1 MAKLAWRAKV
11 SSLVKST
18 SLMSTPTARP
28 WGECPLVLA
37 CELTAVQQGPTAR
50 SMPPIHHS
58 TLTFTVRELLRGDGG
73 FAVGSQL
80 VVSHSARQLEP
91 PAYPVVGA
99 PCLLGAVKHAA
110 RGMVMRR
117 MPGGG
122 GGGGGGAE
130 PQAECECL
138 RLEERTDAAHAD
150 AVLGCSLPFGWSADG
165 GAVRSPWAD
174 LGAAAWPP
182 AEGSRVLAAAD
193 AKICSVTG
201 RPVLLCGG
209 GGGGS
214 SLQLSGAMVPPA
226 SAEDA
231 TAVSRGGK
239 PKGKWP
245 GGWHEWTNPDGDGEY
260 RLTLT
265 NTGEQGDVAVP
276 ALLSVGGEPC
286 WGASLLVEHDR
297 RCHPLLP
304 PGHAPGATTPPAAL
318 AGTAVQ
324 PTTLGPGESVSTV
337 VNVLALEGPDW
348 PRGGSRVDFNFWL
361 GEVSCGPFSLY
372 YMSSHHDVLRK
383 EMGCADMGTDYQGES

>member
-1 MAKLAWRAKV
+1 
-11 SSLVKST
+11 
-18 SLMSTPTARP
+18 MSTARP
-28 WGECPLVLA
+28 WVECPLVLA
-37 CELTAVQQGPTAR
+37 CELTAVQRGPTAR

-58 TLTFTVRELLRGDGG
+58 TLTFTVSELLRGDG

-80 VVSHSARQLEP
+80 VVSHSVRQLEL
-91 PAYPVVGA
+91 PAYPAVGT
-99 PCLLGAVKHAA
+99 PCLLGAVKQAA

-122 GGGGGGAE
+122 GGAE
-130 PQAECECL
+130 PQAECDCL

-182 AEGSRVLAAAD
+182 AEGSQVLAAAD
-193 AKICSVTG
+193 AKVCSVTG

-209 GGGGS
+209 GG

-245 GGWHEWTNPDGDGEY
+245 GGWHECSARAISGGI
-260 RLTLT
+260 L
-265 NTGEQGDVAVP
+265 VP
-276 ALLSVGGEPC
+276 WIHPRVVWSGSCWLLQ
-286 WGASLLVEHDR
+286 H
-297 RCHPLLP
+297 
-304 PGHAPGATTPPAAL
+304 
-318 AGTAVQ
+318 
-324 PTTLGPGESVSTV
+324 
-337 VNVLALEGPDW
+337 
-348 PRGGSRVDFNFWL
+348 
-361 GEVSCGPFSLY
+361 
-372 YMSSHHDVLRK
+372 
-383 EMGCADMGTDYQGES
+383 